1 VAEVTHYEI
10 GLRNGSSIMSFTI
23 DQLNVLEALVADI
36 DGAEIIN
43 GIIRFD
49 KSITSTGALAL
60 GIGFK
65 ENLAIRAIV
74 VDATGMIERES
85 ANANRSV
92 RVPG

>member
-1 VAEVTHYEI
+1 M
-10 GLRNGSSIMSFTI
+10 GFTSE
-23 DQLNVLEALVADI
+23 QLNTIEALIETI

-60 GIGFK
+60 GVGFK
-65 ENLAIRAIV
+65 ENLAIRAV
-74 VDATGMIERES
+74 VVNEDGNITTQS

-92 RVPG
+92 HVPG